1 MPAVTGL
8 SKIQQLGPMLLRANK
23 HANGGIAGG
32 EQGNGTRPRYIFNA
46 LAGQRPR
53 ALFRRV
59 VIRAARGQV
68 ETEVPLSV
76 PRWPRAVR

>member
-8 SKIQQLGPMLLRANK
+8 SKIQQVGPMLLRSNK

-46 LAGQRPR
+46 LLISA
-53 ALFRRV
+53 
-59 VIRAARGQV
+59 
-68 ETEVPLSV
+68 
-76 PRWPRAVR
+76 